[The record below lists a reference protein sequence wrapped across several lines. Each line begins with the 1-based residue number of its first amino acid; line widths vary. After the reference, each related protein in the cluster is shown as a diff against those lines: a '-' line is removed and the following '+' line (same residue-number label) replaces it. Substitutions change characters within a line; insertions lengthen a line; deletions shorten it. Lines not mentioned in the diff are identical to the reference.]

1 VIPEGQGAF
10 SNRATVWGGQAVAGA
25 ARELNAAA
33 RRAGAERFGVSEEEI
48 SLGDGSV
55 HWREGGEEREAPFS
69 ELGELEG
76 EYRFE
81 RPLGSHLHMG
91 ASLAVVEIDPGTGG
105 VKLLR
110 YEMAY
115 EAGRVVNPLTA
126 NGQVVGAIALGIC
139 GALFE
144 EFSYGA
150 DGQPLSTSFMDYAM
164 PTAVEMPPI
173 DVLLLESAER
183 SPDDPLAGALG
194 MGGGGIH
201 GPSAAIAN
209 AVADALGESG
219 RAITSTPLMP
229 ELVQR
234 LAASGQTEC
243 VSPFA

>member
-1 VIPEGQGAF
+1 M
-10 SNRATVWGGQAVAGA
+10 
-25 ARELNAAA
+25 
-33 RRAGAERFGVSEEEI
+33 
-48 SLGDGSV
+48 GS
-55 HWREGGEEREAPFS
+55 
-69 ELGELEG
+69 
-76 EYRFE
+76 
-81 RPLGSHLHMG
+81 
-91 ASLAVVEIDPGTGG
+91 SLAVVQIDPGTGS

-110 YEMAY
+110 YAMTY

-144 EFSYGA
+144 EFRYGA

-164 PTAVEMPPI
+164 PTAAEMPSI

-209 AVADALGESG
+209 AVADALGEPG
-219 RAITSTPLMP
+219 REITRTPITP

-234 LAASGQTEC
+234 LGTAIR
-243 VSPFA
+243 